1 MAMLEDFINKFKEMQ
16 IGFAID
22 ETMSGSHV
30 FEPGFGSEGEHPFEF
45 QVTWGP
51 DDILQWGNPNSGTFL
66 SQPLV
71 GKLTAGGLCRDCHCQ
86 GTLTLDYFRSHKII
100 YDFQF
105 SVDGKP
111 YHFIGEKVNIKPWNL
126 AVSHTTCFGTITEMD
141 HGKLV
146 SRSVTH
152 FRFRTT
158 PGFLRSLRFV

>member
-1 MAMLEDFINKFKEMQ
+1 MGTFENLAQKVKSTR
-16 IGFAID
+16 IGFALD

-30 FEPGFGSEGEHPFEF
+30 FEPGFGPAGEHPFEF
-45 QVTWGP
+45 RLTWGP
-51 DDILQWGNPNSGTFL
+51 DNVIQWANPRSKTFL
-66 SQPLV
+66 SQPLE
-71 GKLTAGGLCRDCHCQ
+71 GKITAGGLCRDCHCY

-100 YDFQF
+100 YDFEF

-126 AVSHTTCFGTITEMD
+126 PVSHTTCFGTVTEMD
-141 HGKLV
+141 QGKLV

-158 PGFLRSLRFV
+158 LGFLTSLRFV